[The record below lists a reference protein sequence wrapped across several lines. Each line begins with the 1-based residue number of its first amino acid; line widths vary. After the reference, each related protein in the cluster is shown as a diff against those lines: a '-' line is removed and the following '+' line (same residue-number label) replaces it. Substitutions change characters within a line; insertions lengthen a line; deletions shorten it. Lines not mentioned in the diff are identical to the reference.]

1 MQDSRT
7 VYCGNVPATVD
18 EDTLRSIFE
27 NAGRVT
33 DVRIAGKKG
42 LHTVYCFIEFSE
54 PSEAHTALAMDGL
67 KVGDRQIRCS
77 LAKSD
82 QRPALPPPPQAMP
95 MLGQPFNLMQAQAQ
109 ARLMQQLPAF
119 NMLLGPLPGAPPV
132 VDSRGKAAQRP
143 PQDPDRVARTIFV
156 ESVADNMNEQ
166 AIAEF
171 FTACGEVIAV
181 RLSAAAGQKKA
192 WVEFNTKDA
201 ARSAREYDNTM
212 MGPATVRHRG
222 ALEAQKRSAAM
233 AGLPSLHQQHQ
244 AAAQQQRYMLPPH
257 QGMADPLMLAEAQR
271 RAAML
276 GPHEQ
281 RQLLEAQLRGMQD
294 PNSMFGRSSDIMSMS
309 TAAMLHLQQQRGG
322 GMGGPLMD
330 PLMAMSRQMDPA
342 AHQLSLQQR
351 QLYSTLMGLPPQMLE
366 SHLASLQAA
375 FMPRHYARG
384 VGNYPESGRR
394 SPPNLQNPMPSKR
407 QRMH

>member
-1 MQDSRT
+1 MR
-7 VYCGNVPATVD
+7 
-18 EDTLRSIFE
+18 
-27 NAGRVT
+27 
-33 DVRIAGKKG
+33 
-42 LHTVYCFIEFSE
+42 
-54 PSEAHTALAMDGL
+54 
-67 KVGDRQIRCS
+67 
-77 LAKSD
+77 
-82 QRPALPPPPQAMP
+82 
-95 MLGQPFNLMQAQAQ
+95 
-109 ARLMQQLPAF
+109 
-119 NMLLGPLPGAPPV
+119 PLPTLTCTPCT
-132 VDSRGKAAQRP
+132 Q
-143 PQDPDRVARTIFV
+143 PQP
-156 ESVADNMNEQ
+156 SHLLQ
-166 AIAEF
+166 
-171 FTACGEVIAV
+171 
-181 RLSAAAGQKKA
+181 
-192 WVEFNTKDA
+192 
-201 ARSAREYDNTM
+201 M
-212 MGPATVRHRG
+212 MGPATIRVRPSKTAIHTNTLKPGPSSAPPSAAVSRSPSPGAGARQQQPPPAAHEANQSPVSRPLSRTSRGSASRPSSPPDHGEVSRSYVRQQAAAQLQHRG
-222 ALEAQKRSAAM
+222 ALEAQKRSVAM

-322 GMGGPLMD
+322 SMGGPLMD

-384 VGNYPESGRR
+384 VGHYPESGRR